1 MSIVTKSMTY
11 DGPSSP
17 PRPFLILATGS
28 GGVSE
33 LFPRFPFHE
42 RRCGLALGKAVADN
56 MRSTGRYGGTSK
68 DLAMEMP
75 TISGALPTGDFM
87 RHLVRG
93 LALITLVLSC
103 AACGGP
109 PTVLIAFR
117 TEEQAQTHCPKDIV
131 VWLDAQTG
139 LYYFK
144 GHGSYGRSNAGRY
157 ACRAEADDAG
167 MHAMPN

>member
-1 MSIVTKSMTY
+1 MKDDVDLLWAK
-11 DGPSSP
+11 PSP
-17 PRPFLILATGS
+17 TTCGQP
-28 GGVSE
+28 GG
-33 LFPRFPFHE
+33 
-42 RRCGLALGKAVADN
+42 
-56 MRSTGRYGGTSK
+56 YGGTSE
-68 DLAMEMP
+68 DPVMEMP
-75 TISGALPTGDFM
+75 TISSALPTGDFM

-103 AACGGP
+103 AACGGS

-131 VWLDAQTG
+131 VWLDPQSG

-157 ACRAEADDAG
+157 ACRAEAGSAG
-167 MHAMPN
+167 MHGMSKHKNPGP

>member
-1 MSIVTKSMTY
+1 MF
-11 DGPSSP
+11 SSSSLAS
-17 PRPFLILATGS
+17 PFMKDDVDLLWA
-28 GGVSE
+28 
-33 LFPRFPFHE
+33 
-42 RRCGLALGKAVADN
+42 K
-56 MRSTGRYGGTSK
+56 TSK
-68 DLAMEMP
+68 DPAMEMP
-75 TISGALPTGDFM
+75 TISSALPTGDFM

-103 AACGGP
+103 AACGGS

-139 LYYFK
+139 FYYFK

-157 ACRAEADDAG
+157 ACRAEADAAG
-167 MHAMPN
+167 MHGMPN